1 MSMGP
6 SKYENNF
13 PDRQCLNIN
22 KVVCSFINVKS
33 IRKVFCAYLWNL
45 DGFCINKIDIDL
57 KCTASL

>member
-33 IRKVFCAYLWNL
+33 IRKVSNSEKNIKRY
-45 DGFCINKIDIDL
+45 
-57 KCTASL
+57 